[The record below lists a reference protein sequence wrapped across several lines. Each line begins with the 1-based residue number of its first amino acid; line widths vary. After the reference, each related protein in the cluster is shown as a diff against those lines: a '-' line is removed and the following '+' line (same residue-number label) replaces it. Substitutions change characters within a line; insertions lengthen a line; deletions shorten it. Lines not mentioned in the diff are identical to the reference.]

1 MAKKREV
8 DFSQEEMLK
17 LTGLTRKQFRDALLR
32 FCDMYD
38 FKLVDFKVD
47 ETNEKS
53 DFYFAPE
60 IAEPLALM
68 LKHIMSH
75 PLYRKNADLSNI
87 TATSMAEYNE
97 KLLKD
102 IDETLPEYFNHAVYS
117 LPGQLVAQEISAW
130 SAAFVRELTHFMYNL
145 SRMEMQDIGATLKL
159 FTRRLN
165 EMNYYLYRGNYSMI
179 KNIEL
184 NKKHDMET
192 YGLPDDSDIDKKL
205 QKPNLSIDRLL
216 AELIRWEMEGAHKM
230 RDIGFPELKEILDY
244 ENARLKMLGVKCSLR
259 DKEGMELFVDIP
271 KPTNEQQRE
280 AYYSFV
286 LGKTIDEGRC
296 MINKDVAKKM
306 KDYREAWK
314 PIDQKISEGTFEGST
329 LKGEYKRAV
338 QEEMEKLQSRMNQLQ
353 AELDCL
359 DGKEKVPFAFETDD
373 DLKERQSSYVTYCKE
388 IDTKESRLYDIVDHF
403 VGQAMNEFLK

>member
-1 MAKKREV
+1 MVKKREV

-68 LKHIMSH
+68 LKHIILH
-75 PLYRKNADLSNI
+75 PLYRKNADPSNI

-102 IDETLPEYFNHAVYS
+102 IDETMPTYFNHAVYS
-117 LPGQLVAQEISAW
+117 LPGQLVAQEISDW
-130 SAAFVRELTHFMYNL
+130 SKAFVRELTHFMYNL
-145 SRMEMQDIGATLKL
+145 SRMEWQDMGATLKL

-165 EMNYYLYRGNYSMI
+165 EMNYYLYRGNYSI
-179 KNIEL
+179 LKNIEL
-184 NKKHDMET
+184 NKKHGMET

-230 RDIGFPELKEILDY
+230 RDRGFPELKEILGY
-244 ENARLKMLGVKCSLR
+244 ENARMK
-259 DKEGMELFVDIP
+259 LFVDIP
-271 KPTNEQQRE
+271 EPTTEQQRE

-296 MINKDVAKKM
+296 LINKDVAKKM
-306 KDYREAWK
+306 KEYREAWK
-314 PIDQKISEGTFEGST
+314 PIDKKISEGTFEGST

-338 QEEMEKLQSRMNQLQ
+338 QEEMEKLQSRINQLQ

-359 DGKEKVPFAFETDD
+359 DGREKVLFSFETDD
-373 DLKERQSSYVTYCKE
+373 DLKERQSSYVNYCKE
-388 IDTKESRLYDIVDHF
+388 IDAKKLRLYDIVDHF